1 MGSEALK
8 AANTMQ
14 VRQHNK
20 TVIRQAMLCLRQAT
34 RPQLAQKTGLS
45 QVTVSA
51 VLAELMEKGEV
62 ENCGSVPSEG
72 GRPSA
77 CYRYRG
83 ERHNAGVLY
92 TYQMEGRTLV
102 QLEVF
107 DLFGDR
113 VDRASQFLGD
123 LRPESFDAL
132 LDAAFQET
140 PGIRTLAL
148 GVPGQVEGDK
158 ILFCDHRALAGDALS
173 RRWKGRYHVPVLLE
187 NDVNA
192 AVLGYVQGL
201 RGEVAGLTAGLYFPG
216 RFGPGMGLALGRSPW
231 PGRQG
236 FVGEFHYLYGL
247 DQWNGMDHGNPAAV
261 EETAARYLR
270 AVCVGK
276 KSPPPKRRR
285 GKRPWWPCPC
295 ARYSAFPRPRAH
307 CWAFSVT
314 RRWRSLPTCG
324 PAVMR
329 LGASASAR
337 TPPPDGVPCSFWAS
351 PLGVCFPVLWP

>member
-113 VDRASQFLGD
+113 VDRASRFLGD

-148 GVPGQVEGDK
+148 GVPGQVEGEK
-158 ILFCDHRALAGDALS
+158 ILFCDHRALAGDSLS

-187 NDVNA
+187 NDINA

-201 RGEVAGLTAGLYFPG
+201 PGEVAGLTAGIYFPG
-216 RFGPGMGLALGRSPW
+216 RFGPA
-231 PGRQG
+231 
-236 FVGEFHYLYGL
+236 
-247 DQWNGMDHGNPAAV
+247 
-261 EETAARYLR
+261 
-270 AVCVGK
+270 
-276 KSPPPKRRR
+276 
-285 GKRPWWPCPC
+285 
-295 ARYSAFPRPRAH
+295 
-307 CWAFSVT
+307 WA
-314 RRWRSLPTCG
+314 
-324 PAVMR
+324 
-329 LGASASAR
+329 
-337 TPPPDGVPCSFWAS
+337 
-351 PLGVCFPVLWP
+351 

>member
-1 MGSEALK
+1 MK

-113 VDRASQFLGD
+113 VDRASRFLGD

-148 GVPGQVEGDK
+148 GVPGQVEGEK
-158 ILFCDHRALAGDALS
+158 ILFCDHRALAGDSLS

-187 NDVNA
+187 NDINA

-201 RGEVAGLTAGLYFPG
+201 PGEVAGLTAGIYFPG
-216 RFGPGMGLALGRSPW
+216 RFGPA
-231 PGRQG
+231 
-236 FVGEFHYLYGL
+236 
-247 DQWNGMDHGNPAAV
+247 
-261 EETAARYLR
+261 
-270 AVCVGK
+270 
-276 KSPPPKRRR
+276 
-285 GKRPWWPCPC
+285 
-295 ARYSAFPRPRAH
+295 
-307 CWAFSVT
+307 WA
-314 RRWRSLPTCG
+314 
-324 PAVMR
+324 
-329 LGASASAR
+329 
-337 TPPPDGVPCSFWAS
+337 
-351 PLGVCFPVLWP
+351 

>member
-1 MGSEALK
+1 MK

-62 ENCGSVPSEG
+62 ESCGSVPSEG

-148 GVPGQVEGDK
+148 GVPGQVEGEK

-187 NDVNA
+187 NDINA
-192 AVLGYVQGL
+192 AVLGYVQEL
-201 RGEVAGLTAGLYFPG
+201 PGEVAGLTAGIYFPG

-247 DQWNGMDHGNPAAV
+247 DQWRRQQPDTFGRSASWPGRNGWCSMG
-261 EETAARYLR
+261 T
-270 AVCVGK
+270 
-276 KSPPPKRRR
+276 
-285 GKRPWWPCPC
+285 
-295 ARYSAFPRPRAH
+295 F
-307 CWAFSVT
+307 
-314 RRWRSLPTCG
+314 
-324 PAVMR
+324 
-329 LGASASAR
+329 SASAR
-337 TPPPDGVPCSFWAS
+337 KKLSAKRWKRPSTMRMDCNWRSAGTWGRITAPG
-351 PLGVCFPVLWP
+351 

>member
-62 ENCGSVPSEG
+62 ESCGSVPSEG

-132 LDAAFQET
+132 LDAAVSGDAGHPH
-140 PGIRTLAL
+140 PGTRRAGPGGGRQDSLL
-148 GVPGQVEGDK
+148 RPPRPGGGFSVPAME
-158 ILFCDHRALAGDALS
+158 RALPCAG
-173 RRWKGRYHVPVLLE
+173 
-187 NDVNA
+187 
-192 AVLGYVQGL
+192 
-201 RGEVAGLTAGLYFPG
+201 VAGKRYQRCCAGI
-216 RFGPGMGLALGRSPW
+216 
-231 PGRQG
+231 
-236 FVGEFHYLYGL
+236 
-247 DQWNGMDHGNPAAV
+247 
-261 EETAARYLR
+261 
-270 AVCVGK
+270 
-276 KSPPPKRRR
+276 
-285 GKRPWWPCPC
+285 CP
-295 ARYSAFPRPRAH
+295 
-307 CWAFSVT
+307 
-314 RRWRSLPTCG
+314 
-324 PAVMR
+324 
-329 LGASASAR
+329 GASR
-337 TPPPDGVPCSFWAS
+337 
-351 PLGVCFPVLWP
+351 

>member
-62 ENCGSVPSEG
+62 ESCGSVPSEG

-140 PGIRTLAL
+140 PDIRTLAL
-148 GVPGQVEGDK
+148 GVPGQVEGEK

-187 NDVNA
+187 NDINA

-201 RGEVAGLTAGLYFPG
+201 PGEVAGLTAGLYFPG

-270 AVCVGK
+270 AVCVMAGPERVVLYGDIFRPGSAEAIRQK
-276 KSPPPKRRR
+276 VEKTFYNAYGLQLEVRRDM
-285 GKRPWWPCPC
+285 GPD
-295 ARYSAFPRPRAH
+295 YSAGMKALALRQ
-307 CWAFSVT
+307 
-314 RRWRSLPTCG
+314 LK
-324 PAVMR
+324 
-329 LGASASAR
+329 R
-337 TPPPDGVPCSFWAS
+337 TLFGTAWEEE
-351 PLGVCFPVLWP
+351 

>member
-1 MGSEALK
+1 MK

-45 QVTVSA
+45 QVTVSS

-62 ENCGSVPSEG
+62 ESCGSVPSEG

-102 QLEVF
+102 HLEVF

-140 PGIRTLAL
+140 PGIRTLHSA
-148 GVPGQVEGDK
+148 
-158 ILFCDHRALAGDALS
+158 CRA
-173 RRWKGRYHVPVLLE
+173 
-187 NDVNA
+187 
-192 AVLGYVQGL
+192 
-201 RGEVAGLTAGLYFPG
+201 
-216 RFGPGMGLALGRSPW
+216 
-231 PGRQG
+231 
-236 FVGEFHYLYGL
+236 
-247 DQWNGMDHGNPAAV
+247 
-261 EETAARYLR
+261 
-270 AVCVGK
+270 
-276 KSPPPKRRR
+276 
-285 GKRPWWPCPC
+285 
-295 ARYSAFPRPRAH
+295 
-307 CWAFSVT
+307 
-314 RRWRSLPTCG
+314 RWREKRFSSATTAPWRGILCPG
-324 PAVMR
+324 DGK
-329 LGASASAR
+329 GAIMCRCCWKTISTLLCWDMSR
-337 TPPPDGVPCSFWAS
+337 GFLVR
-351 PLGVCFPVLWP
+351 

>member
-1 MGSEALK
+1 M
-8 AANTMQ
+8 
-14 VRQHNK
+14 
-20 TVIRQAMLCLRQAT
+20 
-34 RPQLAQKTGLS
+34 
-45 QVTVSA
+45 
-51 VLAELMEKGEV
+51 
-62 ENCGSVPSEG
+62 
-72 GRPSA
+72 
-77 CYRYRG
+77 
-83 ERHNAGVLY
+83 LY

-113 VDRASQFLGD
+113 VDRDSQFLGD

-148 GVPGQVEGDK
+148 GVPGQVEGEK
-158 ILFCDHRALAGDALS
+158 ILFCDHRALAGDSLS

-187 NDVNA
+187 NDINA

-201 RGEVAGLTAGLYFPG
+201 PGEVAGLTAGIYFPG

-236 FVGEFHYLYGL
+236 FVGEFHYLCGL

-270 AVCVGK
+270 AVCVMAGPERVVLYGDIFRPGSEEAIRQK
-276 KSPPPKRRR
+276 VEKTFYNAYGLQLEVRRDM
-285 GKRPWWPCPC
+285 GPD
-295 ARYSAFPRPRAH
+295 YSAGMKALALRQ
-307 CWAFSVT
+307 
-314 RRWRSLPTCG
+314 LK
-324 PAVMR
+324 
-329 LGASASAR
+329 R
-337 TPPPDGVPCSFWAS
+337 TLFGTAWEEE
-351 PLGVCFPVLWP
+351 